1 MSLPTVR
8 KSRCNSTMVNVAEVV
23 NTLRFLSTLLLDWD
37 LVGMRIAF
45 VQPILGIESQ
55 RTFAFVQYSPARG
68 AVFPRGCG
76 WLATVEIDIGRL
88 VLLFKHFQRALIR
101 AKFW

>member
-8 KSRCNSTMVNVAEVV
+8 KSRCNSTMVNVADVV
-23 NTLRFLSTLLLDWD
+23 NILRFLSTLLLDWD
-37 LVGMRIAF
+37 WVGMRITLF
-45 VQPILGIESQ
+45 QPILRIESQ
-55 RTFAFVQYSPARG
+55 RTFAFVQYNPARG

-76 WLATVEIDIGRL
+76 WLATVEIDIARR
-88 VLLFKHFQRALIR
+88 VLLFEHSQRTLMR